1 MSVFN
6 KFLGKDFLA
15 GLVVFLVALPLCLG
29 IGLASTN
36 VENITSLPSVFPG
49 LLAGVVGGIVV
60 GLISGSRVGVSGPAA
75 GLITIIISSITLL
88 GSYEAFLVS
97 VILAGIIQLI
107 FGLCKLGI
115 IAKYVPTSV
124 IKGMLAA
131 IGITL
136 ILKEIPHLL
145 GYDKDFFGDESF
157 WQFDGHNT
165 FSELAYSLNAFQEG
179 SVIIGVL
186 SVLVI
191 ILLDKPFFKRNRL
204 FKLIPSAL
212 IVVLIGV
219 AIQLL
224 FKDSFLEVSSK
235 HLVQLPVLSSI
246 GEISTVLFFPDFSA
260 LGNWQVY
267 TVAITIALV
276 ASLETLLSVEATDK
290 LDPEK
295 NTTPTSRELTAQ
307 GIGNIFSG
315 FIGGLPITQVV
326 VRSSANIDAGVKSK
340 MATVIHGIL
349 LIFAILMLPVVLNQI
364 PLASL
369 AAILIMVG
377 YKLTKAGLFK
387 DMYVK
392 GMDQFIPF
400 VLTIVGVLFTDL
412 LKGIGIGLLVSIY
425 YILQRNFQNHF
436 TKSEVD
442 GEMVIRLSEEVTF
455 LNKVGIHT
463 TLEKAQ
469 PKSKM
474 TIDASNC
481 KSIDQDI
488 LELLLDFK
496 KFGSVHKDIDFQL
509 INFQHL
515 TKNPHGNIL

>member
-1 MSVFN
+1 MGIF
-6 KFLGKDFLA
+6 KRFLGKDILA

-36 VENITSLPSVFPG
+36 VENIPSLPSVFPG
-49 LLAGVVGGIVV
+49 LLAGVIGGIVV

-75 GLITIIISSITLL
+75 GLITIILSSISIL

-107 FGLCKLGI
+107 FGFFKLGI

-165 FSELAYSLNAFQEG
+165 FTELAYSMNAFQEG
-179 SVIIGVL
+179 SVFIGIL
-186 SVLVI
+186 SILII
-191 ILLDKPFFKRNRL
+191 ILLDKPFFKQNKVM
-204 FKLIPSAL
+204 KLIPSAL
-212 IVVLIGV
+212 IVVLVGV
-219 AIQLL
+219 IIQLL
-224 FKDSFLEVSSK
+224 TKGSFLEVSSK
-235 HLVQLPVLSSI
+235 HLVQLPILTSI
-246 GEISTVLFFPDFSA
+246 SDVSNILFFPDFSA

-307 GIGNIFSG
+307 GVGNIFSG

-326 VRSSANIDAGVKSK
+326 VRSSANIDAGVQTKF
-340 MATVIHGIL
+340 AAVIHGVF
-349 LIFAILMLPVVLNQI
+349 LIFAIILLPSILNQI

-369 AAILIMVG
+369 AGILIMVG

-387 DMYVK
+387 EMYVK

-400 VLTIVGVLFTDL
+400 ILTIIGVLFTDL
-412 LKGIGIGLLVSIY
+412 LKGIGIGLIVSIY
-425 YILQRNFQNHF
+425 FILRRNFQNHF
-436 TKSEVD
+436 TKTESE
-442 GEMVIRLSEEVTF
+442 GELHIKLSEEVTF

-463 TLEKAQ
+463 TLENAA
-469 PKSKM
+469 PHSKII
-474 TIDASNC
+474 IDASNC

-488 LELLLDFK
+488 LELLEEFK
-496 KFGSVHKDIDFQL
+496 KYGSIHKEIDFQL

-515 TKNPHGNIL
+515 R

>member
-1 MSVFN
+1 MGVF
-6 KFLGKDFLA
+6 KRFLGKDILA

-36 VENITSLPSVFPG
+36 VENIPSLPSVFPG
-49 LLAGVVGGIVV
+49 LLAGVIGGIVV
-60 GLISGSRVGVSGPAA
+60 GLLSGSRVGVSGPAA
-75 GLITIIISSITLL
+75 GLITIIISSISIL

-107 FGLCKLGI
+107 FGFFKLGI

-165 FSELAYSLNAFQEG
+165 FTELAYSMNAFQEG
-179 SVIIGVL
+179 SVLIGILSILII
-186 SVLVI
+186 I
-191 ILLDKPFFKRNRL
+191 ILDKPFFKQNKIL
-204 FKLIPSAL
+204 KLIPSAL
-212 IVVLIGV
+212 IVVLVGV
-219 AIQLL
+219 IIQLL
-224 FKDSFLEVSSK
+224 TKGSFLEVSSK
-235 HLVQLPVLSSI
+235 HLVQLPILTSI
-246 GEISTVLFFPDFSA
+246 SQVSNVLFFPDFTA

-295 NTTPTSRELTAQ
+295 NSTPTSRELTAQ
-307 GIGNIFSG
+307 GVGNIFSG

-326 VRSSANIDAGVKSK
+326 VRSSANIDAGVETKLAS
-340 MATVIHGIL
+340 VIHGVL
-349 LIFAILMLPVVLNQI
+349 FIFAILLLPSILNQI

-369 AAILIMVG
+369 AGILIMVG

-387 DMYVK
+387 EMYVK

-400 VLTIVGVLFTDL
+400 ILTIIGVLFTDL

-425 YILQRNFQNHF
+425 FILRRNFQNHF
-436 TKSEVD
+436 TKSESE
-442 GEMVIRLSEEVTF
+442 GELHIKLSEEVTF

-463 TLEKAQ
+463 LLENAAPQ
-469 PKSKM
+469 SKI

-488 LELLLDFK
+488 LELLEEFK
-496 KFGSVHKDIDFQL
+496 KYGSVHKEIDFQL

-515 TKNPHGNIL
+515 R

>member
-1 MSVFN
+1 MNVLN
-6 KFLGKDFLA
+6 KYIGKDLLA

-36 VENITSLPSVFPG
+36 VENIESLPSLFPG

-60 GLISGSRVGVSGPAA
+60 GLMSGSRVGVSGPAA
-75 GLITIIISSITLL
+75 GLITIIITTISLL

-97 VILAGIIQLI
+97 VVLAGIIQLV
-107 FGLCKLGI
+107 FGFFNLGI

-136 ILKEIPHLL
+136 ILKEIPHLV

-157 WQFDGHNT
+157 WQLDGHNT
-165 FSELAYSLNAFQEG
+165 FSELAYSLQAFQEG
-179 SVIIGVL
+179 SVVIGLL
-186 SVLVI
+186 S
-191 ILLDKPFFKRNRL
+191 ILLIVVLDRPMFKKNQVM
-204 FKLIPSAL
+204 KLIPSAL

-219 AIQLL
+219 LLQLI
-224 FKDSFLEVSSK
+224 FKGSSFEVGSK
-235 HLVQLPVLSSI
+235 HLVQLPVLNSI
-246 GEISTVLFFPDFSA
+246 NELSTFLIFPDFNA
-260 LGNWQVY
+260 LSNLNVY
-267 TVAITIALV
+267 TIAITIALV

-295 NTTPTSRELTAQ
+295 NITPTKRELIAQ
-307 GIGNIFSG
+307 GMGNVFSG

-326 VRSSANIDAGVKSK
+326 VRSSANIDAGGKTK
-340 MATVIHGIL
+340 LATVFHGVFLIVAIVL
-349 LIFAILMLPVVLNQI
+349 LPSVLNQI

-387 DMYVK
+387 DMYLK

-400 VLTIVGVLFTDL
+400 ILTIVGVLFTDL
-412 LKGIGIGLLVSIY
+412 LKGIGIGLIVSIY
-425 YILQRNFQNHF
+425 FILRRNFQNHF
-436 TKSEVD
+436 TKTEVD
-442 GEMVIRLSEEVTF
+442 GVLHIKLSEEVTF

-463 TLEKAQ
+463 TLENAA
-469 PKSKM
+469 PHSKI

-488 LELLLDFK
+488 LELLEEFK
-496 KFGSVHKDIDFQL
+496 KYGSAHKEIDFQL

-515 TKNPHGNIL
+515 NTNPNGNIL

>member
-1 MSVFN
+1 MSVLN

-36 VENITSLPSVFPG
+36 VEDIPSLPSVFPG
-49 LLAGVVGGIVV
+49 LLAGVIGGIVV

-75 GLITIIISSITLL
+75 GLITIIISSIGIL

-97 VILAGIIQLI
+97 VILAGVIQLI
-107 FGLCKLGI
+107 FGFFKLGI

-165 FSELAYSLNAFQEG
+165 FTELVYSMNAFQEG
-179 SVIIGVL
+179 SVLIGLLSILIIIV
-186 SVLVI
+186 
-191 ILLDKPFFKRNRL
+191 LDKPFFKKNSVM
-204 FKLIPSAL
+204 KLIPSAL
-212 IVVLIGV
+212 IVVLVGV
-219 AIQLL
+219 MIQLL
-224 FKDSFLEVSSK
+224 TKGSFLEVSSK
-235 HLVQLPVLSSI
+235 HLVQLPVLKSFS
-246 GEISTVLFFPDFSA
+246 EISTVLFFPDFNA

-295 NTTPTSRELTAQ
+295 NTTPTSRELSAQ

-326 VRSSANIDAGVKSK
+326 VRSSANIDAGGKTK
-340 MATVIHGIL
+340 LAAVIHGVLLILAVIL
-349 LIFAILMLPVVLNQI
+349 LPVLLNQI

-387 DMYVK
+387 EMYMK

-400 VLTIVGVLFTDL
+400 ILTIVGVLFTDL
-412 LKGIGIGLLVSIY
+412 LKGIGIGLVVSIY
-425 YILQRNFQNHF
+425 FILRRNSQNHF
-436 TKSEVD
+436 TKTETD
-442 GEMVIRLSEEVTF
+442 GELHIRLSEEVTF

-463 TLEKAQ
+463 TLENAA
-469 PKSKM
+469 PHSKII
-474 TIDASNC
+474 IDASNC

-488 LELLLDFK
+488 LELLEEFK
-496 KFGSVHKDIDFQL
+496 KYGSVHKEIDFQL

-515 TKNPHGNIL
+515 R

>member
-1 MSVFN
+1 MN
-6 KFLGKDFLA
+6 QKFKFFGNDILA

-49 LLAGVVGGIVV
+49 LLAGVIGGVVV
-60 GLISGSRVGVSGPAA
+60 GLLSGSRVGVSGPAA
-75 GLITIIISSITLL
+75 GLITIIISSIGIL
-88 GSYEAFLVS
+88 GSYQVFLVA
-97 VILAGIIQLI
+97 VIIAGFIQLL
-107 FGLCKLGI
+107 FGLFNLGVV
-115 IAKYVPTSV
+115 AKYVPNSV

-165 FSELAYSLNAFQEG
+165 FTELLYSFNAFQLG
-179 SVIIGVL
+179 SVIIGVF
-186 SVLVI
+186 SIAFI
-191 ILLDKPFFKRNRL
+191 ILLDRPYFKRKRM
-204 FKLIPSAL
+204 FKLVPSAL
-212 IVVLIGV
+212 IVVFLGV
-219 AIQLL
+219 IFQLL
-224 FKDSFLEVSSK
+224 FKGTGLVVSAK
-235 HLVQLPVLSSI
+235 HLVQLPVLKNM
-246 GEISTVLFFPDFSA
+246 GEVSKVLFFPDFNA
-260 LGNWQVY
+260 FGNWQVY
-267 TVAITIALV
+267 SIAITIAIV

-295 NTTPTSRELTAQ
+295 NVTPTRRELMAQ

-326 VRSSANIDAGVKSK
+326 VRSSANIDAGVKTKYS
-340 MATVIHGIL
+340 TVIHGVFLILAIL
-349 LIFAILMLPVVLNQI
+349 LLPVVLNQI

-377 YKLTKAGLFK
+377 YKLSKASLFK
-387 DMYVK
+387 EMYGK

-400 VLTIVGVLFTDL
+400 ILTITGVLFTDL

-425 YILQRNFQNHF
+425 FILKRNSQNNF
-436 TKSEVD
+436 TKIEEKGVV
-442 GEMVIRLSEEVTF
+442 VIRLAEEVSF
-455 LNKVGIHT
+455 LNKVGIHR
-463 TLEKAQ
+463 TLENAS
-469 PKSKM
+469 PHSKM

-488 LELLLDFK
+488 LEILQDFK
-496 KFGSVHKDIDFQL
+496 SFGSLHKGIEFQM

-515 TKNPHGNIL
+515 IKK

>member
-1 MSVFN
+1 MNSLN

-36 VENITSLPSVFPG
+36 VENIPSLPSVFPG
-49 LLAGVVGGIVV
+49 LLAGVIGGIVV
-60 GLISGSRVGVSGPAA
+60 GLLSGSRVGVSGPAA
-75 GLITIIISSITLL
+75 GLITIIISSIAIL

-97 VILAGIIQLI
+97 VILAGLIQLI
-107 FGLCKLGI
+107 FGFFKLGI

-157 WQFDGHNT
+157 WQLDGHNT

-235 HLVQLPVLSSI
+235 HLVQLPVLSNI

-267 TVAITIALV
+267 TVAMTIALV

-315 FIGGLPITQVV
+315 FIGGLPITQVI
-326 VRSSANIDAGVKSK
+326 VRSSANIDAGVKTK
-340 MATVIHGIL
+340 LAAVIHGVLLILSIIL
-349 LIFAILMLPVVLNQI
+349 LPVLLNQI

-377 YKLTKAGLFK
+377 YKLTKASLFK
-387 DMYVK
+387 GMYVK

-400 VLTIVGVLFTDL
+400 ILTIVGVLFTDL

-436 TKSEVD
+436 TKTEIS
-442 GEMVIRLSEEVTF
+442 GEMLIRLSEEVTF
-455 LNKVGIHT
+455 LNKVGIHS

-496 KFGSVHKDIDFQL
+496 KFGSVHKNIDFQL

>member
-1 MSVFN
+1 M
-6 KFLGKDFLA
+6 
-15 GLVVFLVALPLCLG
+15 
-29 IGLASTN
+29 
-36 VENITSLPSVFPG
+36 
-49 LLAGVVGGIVV
+49 
-60 GLISGSRVGVSGPAA
+60 
-75 GLITIIISSITLL
+75 
-88 GSYEAFLVS
+88 
-97 VILAGIIQLI
+97 
-107 FGLCKLGI
+107 
-115 IAKYVPTSV
+115 
-124 IKGMLAA
+124 
-131 IGITL
+131 
-136 ILKEIPHLL
+136 
-145 GYDKDFFGDESF
+145 
-157 WQFDGHNT
+157 
-165 FSELAYSLNAFQEG
+165 NAFQEG
-179 SVIIGVL
+179 SVFIGILSILIIL
-186 SVLVI
+186 
-191 ILLDKPFFKRNRL
+191 LLDKPFFKQNL
-204 FKLIPSAL
+204 VMKLIPSAL
-212 IVVLIGV
+212 IVVLLGV
-219 AIQLL
+219 VIQLL
-224 FKDSFLEVSSK
+224 TTGSFLEVSSK
-235 HLVQLPVLSSI
+235 HLVQLPVLKSI
-246 GEISTVLFFPDFSA
+246 SEVSNVLFFPDFSA

-315 FIGGLPITQVV
+315 LIGGLPITQVV
-326 VRSSANIDAGVKSK
+326 VRSSANIDAGVKTK
-340 MATVIHGIL
+340 LAAVIHGGLLILSIIL
-349 LIFAILMLPVVLNQI
+349 LPTLLNQI

-377 YKLTKAGLFK
+377 YKLTKASLFK

-392 GMDQFIPF
+392 GMDQFTPF
-400 VLTIVGVLFTDL
+400 ILTIVGVLFTDL
-412 LKGIGIGLLVSIY
+412 LKGIGIGLIVSIY
-425 YILQRNFQNHF
+425 YILRRNFQNHF
-436 TKSEVD
+436 TKTEVD
-442 GEMVIRLSEEVTF
+442 GELRIKLSEEVTF

-474 TIDASNC
+474 IIDASNC

>member
-36 VENITSLPSVFPG
+36 VENLPSLPSVFPG
-49 LLAGVVGGIVV
+49 LLAGVIGGIVV
-60 GLISGSRVGVSGPAA
+60 GLLSGSRLGVSGPAA
-75 GLITIIISSITLL
+75 GLITIIISSISIL

-97 VILAGIIQLI
+97 VILAGVLQLI
-107 FGLCKLGI
+107 FGFFNLGI

-165 FSELAYSLNAFQEG
+165 FTELVYSMNAFQEG
-179 SVIIGVL
+179 SVLIGIISIL
-186 SVLVI
+186 I
-191 ILLDKPFFKRNRL
+191 ILLLDKPFFKQNL
-204 FKLIPSAL
+204 VMKLIPSAL
-212 IVVLIGV
+212 IVVLVGV
-219 AIQLL
+219 IIQLL
-224 FKDSFLEVSSK
+224 TKGSFLEISSK
-235 HLVQLPVLSSI
+235 HLVQLPVLQSI
-246 GEISTVLFFPDFSA
+246 SEISNVLFFPDFSA

-295 NTTPTSRELTAQ
+295 NTTPTSRELSAQ
-307 GIGNIFSG
+307 GIGNIMSG
-315 FIGGLPITQVV
+315 LIGGLPITQVV
-326 VRSSANIDAGVKSK
+326 VRSSANIDAGGKTK
-340 MATVIHGIL
+340 FATVIHGFLLILAIL
-349 LIFAILMLPVVLNQI
+349 LLPSMLNQI
-364 PLASL
+364 PLSSL

-387 DMYVK
+387 DMYLK

-400 VLTIVGVLFTDL
+400 ILTIVGVLFTDL
-412 LKGIGIGLLVSIY
+412 LKGIGIGLIVSIY
-425 YILQRNFQNHF
+425 FILRRNFQYHF
-436 TKSEVD
+436 TKTEIN
-442 GEMVIRLSEEVTF
+442 GELYIKLSEEVTF

-463 TLEKAQ
+463 TLENAV
-469 PKSKM
+469 PHSKI

-488 LELLLDFK
+488 LELLEEFK
-496 KFGSVHKDIDFQL
+496 KYGSVHKEIDFQL
-509 INFQHL
+509 INIQHL
-515 TKNPHGNIL
+515 R

>member
-6 KFLGKDFLA
+6 KFPGKDFLA

-36 VENITSLPSVFPG
+36 VEGITSLPSVFPG
-49 LLAGVVGGIVV
+49 LLAGVIGGIVV
-60 GLISGSRVGVSGPAA
+60 GLISGSRLGVSGPAA
-75 GLITIIISSITLL
+75 GLITIIISSIGIL

-97 VILAGIIQLI
+97 VILAGIIQLV
-107 FGLCKLGI
+107 FGFFKLGI

-157 WQFDGHNT
+157 WQLDGHNT
-165 FSELAYSLNAFQEG
+165 FTELAYSMNAFQEG
-179 SVIIGVL
+179 SVLIGILSILIIL
-186 SVLVI
+186 
-191 ILLDKPFFKRNRL
+191 LLDKPFFKQNRVM
-204 FKLIPSAL
+204 KLIPSAL
-212 IVVLIGV
+212 IVVLVGV
-219 AIQLL
+219 VIQLL
-224 FKDSFLEVSSK
+224 TKGSFLEVSSK
-235 HLVQLPVLSSI
+235 HLVQLPVLKSFS
-246 GEISTVLFFPDFSA
+246 EISTVLFFPDFNA

-267 TVAITIALV
+267 SIAITIALV

-326 VRSSANIDAGVKSK
+326 VRSSANIDAGGKTK
-340 MATVIHGIL
+340 LAAVIHGVLLILAIIL
-349 LIFAILMLPVVLNQI
+349 LPALLNQI

-387 DMYVK
+387 DMFVK

-400 VLTIVGVLFTDL
+400 ILTIVGVLFTDL
-412 LKGIGIGLLVSIY
+412 LKGIGIGLIVSIY
-425 YILQRNFQNHF
+425 FILRRNFQNHF
-436 TKSEVD
+436 TKTEAD
-442 GEMVIRLSEEVTF
+442 GELHIKLSEEVTF

-463 TLEKAQ
+463 TLENAA
-469 PKSKM
+469 PHSKI

-488 LELLLDFK
+488 LELLEEFK
-496 KFGSVHKDIDFQL
+496 KYGSVHKEIDFQL

-515 TKNPHGNIL
+515 R

>member
-1 MSVFN
+1 MSVLN

-36 VENITSLPSVFPG
+36 VEDIPSLPSVFPG
-49 LLAGVVGGIVV
+49 LLAGVIGGIVV

-75 GLITIIISSITLL
+75 GLITIIISSIGIL

-97 VILAGIIQLI
+97 VILAGVIQLI
-107 FGLCKLGI
+107 FGFFKLGI

-165 FSELAYSLNAFQEG
+165 FTELVYSMNAFQEG
-179 SVIIGVL
+179 SVLIGLISILIIIV
-186 SVLVI
+186 
-191 ILLDKPFFKRNRL
+191 LDKPFFKKNSVM
-204 FKLIPSAL
+204 KLIPSAL
-212 IVVLIGV
+212 IVVLVGV
-219 AIQLL
+219 MIQLL
-224 FKDSFLEVSSK
+224 TKGSFLEVSSK
-235 HLVQLPVLSSI
+235 HLVQLPVLKSFS
-246 GEISTVLFFPDFSA
+246 EISTVLFFPDFNA

-295 NTTPTSRELTAQ
+295 NTTPTSRELSAQ

-315 FIGGLPITQVV
+315 LIGGLPITQVV
-326 VRSSANIDAGVKSK
+326 VRSSANIDAGGKTK
-340 MATVIHGIL
+340 LAAVIHGVLLILAIIL
-349 LIFAILMLPVVLNQI
+349 LPVLLNQI

-387 DMYVK
+387 EMYMK

-400 VLTIVGVLFTDL
+400 ILTIVGVLFTDL
-412 LKGIGIGLLVSIY
+412 LKGIGIGLVVSIY
-425 YILQRNFQNHF
+425 FILRRNSQNHF
-436 TKSEVD
+436 TKTETD
-442 GEMVIRLSEEVTF
+442 GELHIRLSEEVTF

-463 TLEKAQ
+463 TLENAA
-469 PKSKM
+469 PHSKII
-474 TIDASNC
+474 IDASNC

-488 LELLLDFK
+488 LELLEEFK
-496 KFGSVHKDIDFQL
+496 KYGSVHKEIDFQL

-515 TKNPHGNIL
+515 R

>member
-1 MSVFN
+1 MNALN
-6 KFLGKDFLA
+6 KFIGKDLLA

-36 VENITSLPSVFPG
+36 VENIPSLPSLFPG

-107 FGLCKLGI
+107 FGFFKLGI

-136 ILKEIPHLL
+136 ILKEFPHLL
-145 GYDKDFFGDESF
+145 GYDKDYFGDESF
-157 WQFDGHNT
+157 LQIDGHNT

-179 SVIIGVL
+179 SVIIGAL
-186 SVLVI
+186 SILAI

-224 FKDSFLEVSSK
+224 FKGSFLEVSSK
-235 HLVQLPVLSSI
+235 HLVQLPILSSM
-246 GEISTVLFFPDFSA
+246 GEISKVLFFPDFSA

-295 NTTPTSRELTAQ
+295 HTTPTSRELTAQ

-315 FIGGLPITQVV
+315 LIGGLPITQVV
-326 VRSSANIDAGVKSK
+326 VRSSANIGAGVKTK
-340 MATVIHGIL
+340 MATVFHGIL
-349 LIFAILMLPVVLNQI
+349 LVFSILLLPAVLNQI

-369 AAILIMVG
+369 AAILIMIG

-387 DMYVK
+387 EMFYK

-412 LKGIGIGLLVSIY
+412 LKGIGIGLMVSIY
-425 YILQRNFQNHF
+425 YILRRNFQNHF

-442 GEMVIRLSEEVTF
+442 GGLRIQLSEEVTF

-463 TLEKAQ
+463 TLENAA
-469 PKSKM
+469 PHSKI

-488 LELLLDFK
+488 LELLEEFK
-496 KFGSVHKDIDFQL
+496 KYGSVHKEIDFQL

-515 TKNPHGNIL
+515 KK

>member
-1 MSVFN
+1 MSVLN

-36 VENITSLPSVFPG
+36 VEDIPSLPSVFPG
-49 LLAGVVGGIVV
+49 LLAGVIGGIVV

-75 GLITIIISSITLL
+75 GLITIIISSIGIL

-97 VILAGIIQLI
+97 VILAGVIQLI
-107 FGLCKLGI
+107 FGFFKLGI

-165 FSELAYSLNAFQEG
+165 FTELVYSMNAFQEG
-179 SVIIGVL
+179 SVLIGLLSILIIIV
-186 SVLVI
+186 
-191 ILLDKPFFKRNRL
+191 LDKPFFKKNSVM
-204 FKLIPSAL
+204 KLIPSAL
-212 IVVLIGV
+212 IVVLVGV
-219 AIQLL
+219 MIQLL
-224 FKDSFLEVSSK
+224 TKGSFLEVSSK
-235 HLVQLPVLSSI
+235 HLVQLPVLKSFS
-246 GEISTVLFFPDFSA
+246 EISTVLFFPDFNA

-295 NTTPTSRELTAQ
+295 NTTPTSRELSAQ
-307 GIGNIFSG
+307 GLGNIFSG
-315 FIGGLPITQVV
+315 LIGGLPITQVV
-326 VRSSANIDAGVKSK
+326 VRSSANIDAGGKTK
-340 MATVIHGIL
+340 LAAVIHGVLLILAIIL
-349 LIFAILMLPVVLNQI
+349 LPVLLNQI

-387 DMYVK
+387 EMYMK

-400 VLTIVGVLFTDL
+400 ILTIVGVLFTDL
-412 LKGIGIGLLVSIY
+412 LKGIGIGLVVSIY
-425 YILQRNFQNHF
+425 FILRRNFQNHF
-436 TKSEVD
+436 TKTETD
-442 GEMVIRLSEEVTF
+442 GELRIKLSEEVTF

-463 TLEKAQ
+463 TLENAA
-469 PKSKM
+469 PHSKII
-474 TIDASNC
+474 IDASNC

-488 LELLLDFK
+488 LELLEEFK
-496 KFGSVHKDIDFQL
+496 KYGSVHKEIDFQL

-515 TKNPHGNIL
+515 R

>member
-1 MSVFN
+1 MGVF
-6 KFLGKDFLA
+6 KRFLGKDILA

-36 VENITSLPSVFPG
+36 VENIPSLPSVFPG
-49 LLAGVVGGIVV
+49 LLAGVIGGIVV
-60 GLISGSRVGVSGPAA
+60 GLLSGSRVGVSGPAA
-75 GLITIIISSITLL
+75 GLITIIISSISIL

-107 FGLCKLGI
+107 FGFFKLGI

-165 FSELAYSLNAFQEG
+165 FTELAYSMNAFQEG
-179 SVIIGVL
+179 SVLIGILSILII
-186 SVLVI
+186 I
-191 ILLDKPFFKRNRL
+191 ILDKPFFKQNKIL
-204 FKLIPSAL
+204 KLIPSAL
-212 IVVLIGV
+212 IVVLVGV
-219 AIQLL
+219 IIQLL
-224 FKDSFLEVSSK
+224 TKGSFLEVSSK
-235 HLVQLPVLSSI
+235 HLVQLPILTSI
-246 GEISTVLFFPDFSA
+246 SQVSNVLFFPDFTA

-307 GIGNIFSG
+307 GVGNIFSG

-326 VRSSANIDAGVKSK
+326 VRSSANIDAGVETKLAS
-340 MATVIHGIL
+340 VIHGVF
-349 LIFAILMLPVVLNQI
+349 LIFAILLLPSMLNQI

-369 AAILIMVG
+369 AGILIMVG

-387 DMYVK
+387 EMYVK

-400 VLTIVGVLFTDL
+400 ILTIIGVLFTDL

-425 YILQRNFQNHF
+425 FILRRNFQNHF
-436 TKSEVD
+436 TKSESE
-442 GEMVIRLSEEVTF
+442 GELHIKLSEEVTF

-463 TLEKAQ
+463 LLENAAPQ
-469 PKSKM
+469 SKI

-488 LELLLDFK
+488 LELLEEFK
-496 KFGSVHKDIDFQL
+496 KYGSVHKEIDFQL

-515 TKNPHGNIL
+515 R

>member
-1 MSVFN
+1 MSVLN

-36 VENITSLPSVFPG
+36 VEDIPSLPSVFPG
-49 LLAGVVGGIVV
+49 LLAGVIGGIVV

-75 GLITIIISSITLL
+75 GLITIIISSIGIL

-97 VILAGIIQLI
+97 VILAGVIQLI
-107 FGLCKLGI
+107 FGFFKLGI

-165 FSELAYSLNAFQEG
+165 FTELVYSMNAFQEG
-179 SVIIGVL
+179 SVLIGLLSILIIIV
-186 SVLVI
+186 
-191 ILLDKPFFKRNRL
+191 LDKPFFKKNSVM
-204 FKLIPSAL
+204 KLIPSAL
-212 IVVLIGV
+212 IVVLVGV
-219 AIQLL
+219 MIQLL
-224 FKDSFLEVSSK
+224 TKGSFLEVSSK
-235 HLVQLPVLSSI
+235 HLVQLPVLKSFS
-246 GEISTVLFFPDFSA
+246 EISTVLFFPDFNA

-295 NTTPTSRELTAQ
+295 NTTPTSRELSAQ
-307 GIGNIFSG
+307 GLGNIFSG
-315 FIGGLPITQVV
+315 LIGGLPITQVV
-326 VRSSANIDAGVKSK
+326 VRSSANIDAGGKTK
-340 MATVIHGIL
+340 LAAVIHGVLLILAVIL
-349 LIFAILMLPVVLNQI
+349 LPALLNQI

-387 DMYVK
+387 EMYMK

-400 VLTIVGVLFTDL
+400 ILTIVGVLFTDL
-412 LKGIGIGLLVSIY
+412 LKGIGIGLVVSIY
-425 YILQRNFQNHF
+425 FILRRNSQNHF
-436 TKSEVD
+436 TKTETD
-442 GEMVIRLSEEVTF
+442 GELHIRLSEEVTF

-463 TLEKAQ
+463 TLENAA
-469 PKSKM
+469 PHSKII
-474 TIDASNC
+474 IDASNC

-488 LELLLDFK
+488 LELLEEFK
-496 KFGSVHKDIDFQL
+496 KYGSVHKEIDFQL

-515 TKNPHGNIL
+515 R

>member
-1 MSVFN
+1 M
-6 KFLGKDFLA
+6 
-15 GLVVFLVALPLCLG
+15 
-29 IGLASTN
+29 
-36 VENITSLPSVFPG
+36 
-49 LLAGVVGGIVV
+49 
-60 GLISGSRVGVSGPAA
+60 
-75 GLITIIISSITLL
+75 
-88 GSYEAFLVS
+88 
-97 VILAGIIQLI
+97 
-107 FGLCKLGI
+107 
-115 IAKYVPTSV
+115 
-124 IKGMLAA
+124 
-131 IGITL
+131 
-136 ILKEIPHLL
+136 
-145 GYDKDFFGDESF
+145 
-157 WQFDGHNT
+157 
-165 FSELAYSLNAFQEG
+165 
-179 SVIIGVL
+179 
-186 SVLVI
+186 
-191 ILLDKPFFKRNRL
+191 
-204 FKLIPSAL
+204 KLIPSAL
-212 IVVLIGV
+212 IVVLLGV
-219 AIQLL
+219 VIQLL
-224 FKDSFLEVSSK
+224 TEGTFLEVSSK
-235 HLVQLPVLSSI
+235 HLVQLPVLK
-246 GEISTVLFFPDFSA
+246 GISEVSNVLFFPDFSA
-260 LGNWQVY
+260 LGKWQVY

-295 NTTPTSRELTAQ
+295 NTTPTTRELIAQ

-340 MATVIHGIL
+340 LAAVIHGVLLILAIIL
-349 LIFAILMLPVVLNQI
+349 LPALLNQI

-387 DMYVK
+387 DMYLK

-400 VLTIVGVLFTDL
+400 VLTILGVLFTDL
-412 LKGIGIGLLVSIY
+412 LKGIGIGLIVSIY
-425 YILQRNFQNHF
+425 FILQRNFQNHF
-436 TKSEVD
+436 TKTEVD

-455 LNKVGIHT
+455 LNKVGIYT
-463 TLEKAQ
+463 TLEKAR

-515 TKNPHGNIL
+515 TKNSYGNIL

>member
-1 MSVFN
+1 MGVF
-6 KFLGKDFLA
+6 KRFLGKDILA

-36 VENITSLPSVFPG
+36 VENIPSLPSVFPG
-49 LLAGVVGGIVV
+49 LLAGVIGGIVV
-60 GLISGSRVGVSGPAA
+60 GLLSGSRVGVSGPAA
-75 GLITIIISSITLL
+75 GLITIIISSISIL

-107 FGLCKLGI
+107 FGFFKLGI

-165 FSELAYSLNAFQEG
+165 FTELAYSMNAFQEG
-179 SVIIGVL
+179 SVLIGILSILII
-186 SVLVI
+186 I
-191 ILLDKPFFKRNRL
+191 ILDKPFFKQNKIL
-204 FKLIPSAL
+204 KLIPSAL
-212 IVVLIGV
+212 IVVLVGV
-219 AIQLL
+219 IIQLL
-224 FKDSFLEVSSK
+224 TKGSFLEVSSK
-235 HLVQLPVLSSI
+235 HLVQLPILTSI
-246 GEISTVLFFPDFSA
+246 SQVSNVLFFPDFTA

-295 NTTPTSRELTAQ
+295 NSTPTSRELTAQ
-307 GIGNIFSG
+307 GVGNIFSG

-326 VRSSANIDAGVKSK
+326 VRSSANIDAGVETKLAS
-340 MATVIHGIL
+340 VIHGVF
-349 LIFAILMLPVVLNQI
+349 LIFAILLLPSILNQI

-369 AAILIMVG
+369 AGILIMVG

-387 DMYVK
+387 EMYVK

-400 VLTIVGVLFTDL
+400 ILTIIGVLFTDL

-425 YILQRNFQNHF
+425 FILRRNFQNHF
-436 TKSEVD
+436 TKSESE
-442 GEMVIRLSEEVTF
+442 GELHIKLSEEVTF

-463 TLEKAQ
+463 LLENAAPQ
-469 PKSKM
+469 SKI

-488 LELLLDFK
+488 LELLEEFK
-496 KFGSVHKDIDFQL
+496 KYGSVHKEIDFQL

-515 TKNPHGNIL
+515 R

>member
-1 MSVFN
+1 MSVLN
-6 KFLGKDFLA
+6 KFIGKDFLA

-36 VENITSLPSVFPG
+36 VEDIPALPSVFPG
-49 LLAGVVGGIVV
+49 LLAGVIGGIVV
-60 GLISGSRVGVSGPAA
+60 GIISGSRVGVSGPAA
-75 GLITIIISSITLL
+75 GLITIIISSIGIL

-97 VILAGIIQLI
+97 VILAGVIQLI
-107 FGLCKLGI
+107 FGFFKLGI

-165 FSELAYSLNAFQEG
+165 FTELAYSMNAFQEG
-179 SVIIGVL
+179 SVLIGLLSILII
-186 SVLVI
+186 I
-191 ILLDKPFFKRNRL
+191 ILDKPFFKKNSVM
-204 FKLIPSAL
+204 KLIPSAL

-219 AIQLL
+219 VIQLMT
-224 FKDSFLEVSSK
+224 KGSFLEVSSK
-235 HLVQLPVLSSI
+235 HLVQLPVLKSI
-246 GEISTVLFFPDFSA
+246 SEISNVLFFPDFGA

-315 FIGGLPITQVV
+315 LIGGLPITQVV
-326 VRSSANIDAGVKSK
+326 VRSSANIDAGGKTK
-340 MATVIHGIL
+340 LAAVIHGVLLILAVIL
-349 LIFAILMLPVVLNQI
+349 LPALLNQI

-387 DMYVK
+387 EMYVK

-400 VLTIVGVLFTDL
+400 ILTIVGVLFTDL
-412 LKGIGIGLLVSIY
+412 LKGIGIGLVVSIY
-425 YILQRNFQNHF
+425 FILRRNSQNHF
-436 TKSEVD
+436 TKTEAD
-442 GEMVIRLSEEVTF
+442 GELHIRLSEEVTF

-463 TLEKAQ
+463 TLENAA
-469 PKSKM
+469 PHSKII
-474 TIDASNC
+474 IDASNC

-488 LELLLDFK
+488 LELLEEFK
-496 KFGSVHKDIDFQL
+496 KYGSVHKEIDFEL

-515 TKNPHGNIL
+515 R

>member
-1 MSVFN
+1 MGIF
-6 KFLGKDFLA
+6 KRFLGKDILA

-36 VENITSLPSVFPG
+36 VENIPSLPSVFPG
-49 LLAGVVGGIVV
+49 LLAGVIGGIVV

-75 GLITIIISSITLL
+75 GLITIILSSISIL

-107 FGLCKLGI
+107 FGFFKLGI

-165 FSELAYSLNAFQEG
+165 FSELAYSMNAFQEG
-179 SVIIGVL
+179 SVFIGILSIII
-186 SVLVI
+186 I
-191 ILLDKPFFKRNRL
+191 ILLDKPFFKKNKVM
-204 FKLIPSAL
+204 KLIPSAL
-212 IVVLIGV
+212 IVVLVGV
-219 AIQLL
+219 MIQLL
-224 FKDSFLEVSSK
+224 TKGSFLEVSSK
-235 HLVQLPVLSSI
+235 HLVQLPILTSI
-246 GEISTVLFFPDFSA
+246 SDISNILFFPDFSA

-307 GIGNIFSG
+307 GVGNILSG

-326 VRSSANIDAGVKSK
+326 VRSSANIDAGVQTKYAS
-340 MATVIHGIL
+340 VIHGVF
-349 LIFAILMLPVVLNQI
+349 LIFAIILLPSLLNQI

-369 AAILIMVG
+369 AGILIMVG

-387 DMYVK
+387 EMYVK

-400 VLTIVGVLFTDL
+400 ILTIVGVLFTDL
-412 LKGIGIGLLVSIY
+412 LKGIGIGLIVSIY
-425 YILQRNFQNHF
+425 FILRRNFQNHF
-436 TKSEVD
+436 TKTESE
-442 GEMVIRLSEEVTF
+442 GELHIKLSEEVTF

-463 TLEKAQ
+463 LLENAAPQ
-469 PKSKM
+469 SKI
-474 TIDASNC
+474 TIDAINC

-488 LELLLDFK
+488 LELLEEFK
-496 KFGSVHKDIDFQL
+496 KYGSVHKEIDFQL

-515 TKNPHGNIL
+515 R

>member
-36 VENITSLPSVFPG
+36 VEGIPSLPSVFPG
-49 LLAGVVGGIVV
+49 LLAGVIGGIIV
-60 GLISGSRVGVSGPAA
+60 GLISGSRLGISGPAA
-75 GLITIIISSITLL
+75 GLITIIISSIGIL

-97 VILAGIIQLI
+97 VILAGVIQLI
-107 FGLCKLGI
+107 FGFFKLGI

-136 ILKEIPHLL
+136 IMKEIPHLL

-165 FSELAYSLNAFQEG
+165 FTELAYSMNAFQKG
-179 SVIIGVL
+179 SVLIGVL
-186 SVLVI
+186 SILI
-191 ILLDKPFFKRNRL
+191 ILLLDKPIFKQNRVL
-204 FKLIPSAL
+204 KLIPSAL
-212 IVVLIGV
+212 IVVLVGV
-219 AIQLL
+219 VIQLL
-224 FKDSFLEVSSK
+224 TKGSFLEVSSK
-235 HLVQLPVLSSI
+235 HLVQLPVLKSFS
-246 GEISTVLFFPDFSA
+246 EISTVLFFPDFNA

-267 TVAITIALV
+267 TVALTIALV

-326 VRSSANIDAGVKSK
+326 VRSSANIDAGGKTK
-340 MATVIHGIL
+340 LAAVIHGALLILAIIL
-349 LIFAILMLPVVLNQI
+349 LPALLNQI

-387 DMYVK
+387 EMYVK
-392 GMDQFIPF
+392 GMDQFVPF
-400 VLTIVGVLFTDL
+400 ILTIVGVLFTDL
-412 LKGIGIGLLVSIY
+412 LKGIGIGLVVSIY
-425 YILQRNFQNHF
+425 FILRRNFQNHF
-436 TKSEVD
+436 TKTETD
-442 GEMVIRLSEEVTF
+442 GELRIKLSEEVTF

-463 TLEKAQ
+463 TLENAA
-469 PKSKM
+469 PHSKII
-474 TIDASNC
+474 IDAINC
-481 KSIDQDI
+481 KSIAQDI
-488 LELLLDFK
+488 LELLEEFK
-496 KFGSVHKDIDFQL
+496 KYGSVHKEIDFQL
-509 INFQHL
+509 INFQQL
-515 TKNPHGNIL
+515 R

>member
-1 MSVFN
+1 MGIF
-6 KFLGKDFLA
+6 KRFLGKDILA

-36 VENITSLPSVFPG
+36 VENIPSLPSVFPG
-49 LLAGVVGGIVV
+49 LLAGVIGGIVV

-75 GLITIIISSITLL
+75 GLITIILSSISIL

-107 FGLCKLGI
+107 FGFFKLGI

-165 FSELAYSLNAFQEG
+165 FTELAYSMNAFQEG
-179 SVIIGVL
+179 SVFIGIL
-186 SVLVI
+186 SILII
-191 ILLDKPFFKRNRL
+191 ILLDKPFFKQNKVM
-204 FKLIPSAL
+204 KLIPSAL
-212 IVVLIGV
+212 IVVLVGV
-219 AIQLL
+219 MIQLL
-224 FKDSFLEVSSK
+224 TKGSFLEVSSK
-235 HLVQLPVLSSI
+235 HLVQLPILTSI
-246 GEISTVLFFPDFSA
+246 SDVSNILFFPDFSA

-307 GIGNIFSG
+307 GVGNIFSG

-326 VRSSANIDAGVKSK
+326 VRSSANIDAGVQTKFAS
-340 MATVIHGIL
+340 VIHGVF
-349 LIFAILMLPVVLNQI
+349 LIFAIILLPSILNQI

-369 AAILIMVG
+369 AGILIMVG

-387 DMYVK
+387 EMYVK

-400 VLTIVGVLFTDL
+400 ILTIVGVLFTDL
-412 LKGIGIGLLVSIY
+412 LKGIGIGLIVSIY
-425 YILQRNFQNHF
+425 FILRRNFQNHF
-436 TKSEVD
+436 TKTESE
-442 GEMVIRLSEEVTF
+442 GELHIKLSEEVTF

-463 TLEKAQ
+463 LLENAAPQ
-469 PKSKM
+469 SKI

-488 LELLLDFK
+488 LELLEEFK
-496 KFGSVHKDIDFQL
+496 KYGSIHKEIDFQL

-515 TKNPHGNIL
+515 R

>member
-1 MSVFN
+1 MGIF
-6 KFLGKDFLA
+6 KRFLGKDILA

-36 VENITSLPSVFPG
+36 VENIPSLPSVFPG
-49 LLAGVVGGIVV
+49 LLAGVIGGIVV

-75 GLITIIISSITLL
+75 GLITIILSSISIL

-107 FGLCKLGI
+107 FGFFKLGI

-165 FSELAYSLNAFQEG
+165 FSELAYSMNAFQEG
-179 SVIIGVL
+179 SVFIGILSIII
-186 SVLVI
+186 I
-191 ILLDKPFFKRNRL
+191 ILLDKSFFKKNKVM
-204 FKLIPSAL
+204 KLIPSAL
-212 IVVLIGV
+212 IVVLVGV
-219 AIQLL
+219 MIQLL
-224 FKDSFLEVSSK
+224 TKGSFLEVSSK
-235 HLVQLPVLSSI
+235 HLVQLPILTSI
-246 GEISTVLFFPDFSA
+246 SDISNILFFPDFSA

-307 GIGNIFSG
+307 GVGNILSG

-326 VRSSANIDAGVKSK
+326 VRSSANIDAGVQTKYAS
-340 MATVIHGIL
+340 VIHGVF
-349 LIFAILMLPVVLNQI
+349 LIFAIILLPSLLNQI

-369 AAILIMVG
+369 AGILIMVG

-387 DMYVK
+387 EMYVK

-400 VLTIVGVLFTDL
+400 ILTIVGVLFTDL
-412 LKGIGIGLLVSIY
+412 LKGIGIGLIVSIY
-425 YILQRNFQNHF
+425 FILRRNFQNHF
-436 TKSEVD
+436 TKTESE
-442 GEMVIRLSEEVTF
+442 GELHIKLSEEVTF

-463 TLEKAQ
+463 LLENAAPQ
-469 PKSKM
+469 SKI
-474 TIDASNC
+474 TIDAINC

-488 LELLLDFK
+488 LELLEEFK
-496 KFGSVHKDIDFQL
+496 KYGSVHNEIDFQL

-515 TKNPHGNIL
+515 R

>member
-1 MSVFN
+1 MSVLN

-36 VENITSLPSVFPG
+36 VEGIPSLPSVFPG
-49 LLAGVVGGIVV
+49 LLAGVIGGIIV
-60 GLISGSRVGVSGPAA
+60 GLISGSRLGISGPAA
-75 GLITIIISSITLL
+75 GLITIIISSIGIL

-97 VILAGIIQLI
+97 VILAGVIQLI
-107 FGLCKLGI
+107 FGFFKLGI

-165 FSELAYSLNAFQEG
+165 FTELAYSMNAFQEG
-179 SVIIGVL
+179 SVLIGVL
-186 SVLVI
+186 SILI
-191 ILLDKPFFKRNRL
+191 ILLLDKPIFKQNRVL
-204 FKLIPSAL
+204 KLIPSAL
-212 IVVLIGV
+212 IVVLVGV
-219 AIQLL
+219 VIQLL
-224 FKDSFLEVSSK
+224 TKGSFLEVSSK
-235 HLVQLPVLSSI
+235 HLVQLPVLKSFS
-246 GEISTVLFFPDFSA
+246 EISTVLFFPDFNA

-267 TVAITIALV
+267 TVALTIALV

-326 VRSSANIDAGVKSK
+326 VRSSANIDAGGKTK
-340 MATVIHGIL
+340 LAAVIHGAL
-349 LIFAILMLPVVLNQI
+349 LILAIIILPALLNQI

-387 DMYVK
+387 EMYVK
-392 GMDQFIPF
+392 GMDQFVPF
-400 VLTIVGVLFTDL
+400 ILTIVGVLFTDL
-412 LKGIGIGLLVSIY
+412 LKGIGIGLVVSIY
-425 YILQRNFQNHF
+425 FILRRNFQNHF
-436 TKSEVD
+436 TKTETD
-442 GEMVIRLSEEVTF
+442 GELRIKLSEEVTF

-463 TLEKAQ
+463 TLENAA
-469 PKSKM
+469 PHSKII
-474 TIDASNC
+474 IDAINC

-488 LELLLDFK
+488 LELLEEFK
-496 KFGSVHKDIDFQL
+496 KYGSVHKEIDFQL
-509 INFQHL
+509 INFQQL
-515 TKNPHGNIL
+515 R

>member
-36 VENITSLPSVFPG
+36 VEGITSLPSVFPG

-75 GLITIIISSITLL
+75 GLITIIITSISLL

-97 VILAGIIQLI
+97 VVLAGIIQLV
-107 FGLCKLGI
+107 FGFFKLGI
-115 IAKYVPTSV
+115 IAKYVPSSV

-157 WQFDGHNT
+157 WQLDGHNT
-165 FSELAYSLNAFQEG
+165 FSELAYSMNAFQEG
-179 SVIIGVL
+179 SVLIGIL
-186 SVLVI
+186 SIVI
-191 ILLDKPFFKRNRL
+191 ILLLDKPFFKQNRVM
-204 FKLIPSAL
+204 KLIPSAL
-212 IVVLIGV
+212 IVVLLGV
-219 AIQLL
+219 VIQLL
-224 FKDSFLEVSSK
+224 TKGSFLEVSSK
-235 HLVQLPVLSSI
+235 HLVQLPVLKSI
-246 GEISTVLFFPDFSA
+246 SEVSNVLFFPDFSA

-295 NTTPTSRELTAQ
+295 NTTPTSRELIAQ

-315 FIGGLPITQVV
+315 LIGGLPITQVV
-326 VRSSANIDAGVKSK
+326 VRSSANIDAGGKTK
-340 MATVIHGIL
+340 LATVFHGVFLIVAIVL
-349 LIFAILMLPVVLNQI
+349 LPSVLNQI

-387 DMYVK
+387 DMYLK

-400 VLTIVGVLFTDL
+400 ILTIVGVLFTDL
-412 LKGIGIGLLVSIY
+412 LKGIGIGLIVSIY
-425 YILQRNFQNHF
+425 FILRRNFQNHF
-436 TKSEVD
+436 TKTESD
-442 GEMVIRLSEEVTF
+442 GELRIKLSEEVTF

-463 TLEKAQ
+463 ILENAA
-469 PKSKM
+469 PHSKI

-481 KSIDQDI
+481 KSIDLDI
-488 LELLLDFK
+488 LELLEEFK
-496 KFGSVHKDIDFQL
+496 KYGSVHKEIDFQL

-515 TKNPHGNIL
+515 K

>member
-1 MSVFN
+1 MSVLN

-36 VENITSLPSVFPG
+36 VEDIPSLPSVFPG
-49 LLAGVVGGIVV
+49 LLAGVIGGIVV

-75 GLITIIISSITLL
+75 GLITIIISSIGIL

-97 VILAGIIQLI
+97 VILAGVIQLI
-107 FGLCKLGI
+107 FGFFKLGI

-165 FSELAYSLNAFQEG
+165 FTELVYSMNAFQEG
-179 SVIIGVL
+179 SVLIGLLSILIIIV
-186 SVLVI
+186 
-191 ILLDKPFFKRNRL
+191 LDKPFFKKNSVM
-204 FKLIPSAL
+204 KLIPSAL
-212 IVVLIGV
+212 IVVLVGV
-219 AIQLL
+219 MIQLL
-224 FKDSFLEVSSK
+224 TKGSFLEVSSK
-235 HLVQLPVLSSI
+235 HLVQLPVLKSFS
-246 GEISTVLFFPDFSA
+246 EISTVLFFPDFNA

-290 LDPEK
+290 LDQKK
-295 NTTPTSRELTAQ
+295 NTTPTSRELSAQ

-315 FIGGLPITQVV
+315 LIGGLPITQVV
-326 VRSSANIDAGVKSK
+326 VRSSANIDAGGKTK
-340 MATVIHGIL
+340 LAAVIHGVLLILAVIL
-349 LIFAILMLPVVLNQI
+349 LPALLNQI

-387 DMYVK
+387 EMYMK

-400 VLTIVGVLFTDL
+400 ILTIVGVLFTDL
-412 LKGIGIGLLVSIY
+412 LKGIGIGLVVSIY
-425 YILQRNFQNHF
+425 FILRRNSQNHF
-436 TKSEVD
+436 TKTETD
-442 GEMVIRLSEEVTF
+442 GELHIRLSEEVTF
-455 LNKVGIHT
+455 FFFFVIHT
-463 TLEKAQ
+463 TLENAA
-469 PKSKM
+469 PHSKII
-474 TIDASNC
+474 IDASNC

-488 LELLLDFK
+488 LALLEEFK
-496 KFGSVHKDIDFQL
+496 KYGSVHKEIDFQL

-515 TKNPHGNIL
+515 R

>member
-6 KFLGKDFLA
+6 KFPGKDFLA

-36 VENITSLPSVFPG
+36 VEGITSLPSVFPG
-49 LLAGVVGGIVV
+49 LLAGVIGGIVV
-60 GLISGSRVGVSGPAA
+60 GLISGSRLGVSGPAA
-75 GLITIIISSITLL
+75 GLITIIISSIGIL

-97 VILAGIIQLI
+97 VILAGIIQLV
-107 FGLCKLGI
+107 FGFFKLGI

-157 WQFDGHNT
+157 WQLDGHNT
-165 FSELAYSLNAFQEG
+165 FTELAYSMNAFQEG
-179 SVIIGVL
+179 SVLIGILSILIIL
-186 SVLVI
+186 
-191 ILLDKPFFKRNRL
+191 LLDKPFFKQNRVL
-204 FKLIPSAL
+204 KLIPSAL
-212 IVVLIGV
+212 IVVLVGV
-219 AIQLL
+219 VIQLL
-224 FKDSFLEVSSK
+224 TKGSFLEVSSK
-235 HLVQLPVLSSI
+235 HLVQLPVLKSFS
-246 GEISTVLFFPDFSA
+246 EISTVLFFPDFNA

-267 TVAITIALV
+267 TIAITIALV

-326 VRSSANIDAGVKSK
+326 VRSSANIDAGGKTK
-340 MATVIHGIL
+340 LAAVIHGVLLILAIIL
-349 LIFAILMLPVVLNQI
+349 LPALLNQI

-400 VLTIVGVLFTDL
+400 ILTIVGVLFTDL
-412 LKGIGIGLLVSIY
+412 LKGIGIGLIVSIY
-425 YILQRNFQNHF
+425 FILRRNFQNHF
-436 TKSEVD
+436 TKTEAD
-442 GEMVIRLSEEVTF
+442 GELHIKLSEEVTF

-463 TLEKAQ
+463 TLENAA
-469 PKSKM
+469 PHSKI

-488 LELLLDFK
+488 LELLEEFK
-496 KFGSVHKDIDFQL
+496 KYGSVHKEIDFQL

-515 TKNPHGNIL
+515 R